1 MLTNKQMQKNLKY
14 YKNYY
19 TGEIDGI
26 VGTLTKTAVK
36 KFQKEYGLVQD
47 GIYGTKTDGK
57 LVSVVKQC
65 QKAAGATADGIIGPD
80 TISAVKR
87 FQKKKRTDG
96 RRHHRHADTEKDE
109 FVRSAA
115 S

>member
-1 MLTNKQMQKNLKY
+1 MAF
-14 YKNYY
+14 
-19 TGEIDGI
+19 
-26 VGTLTKTAVK
+26 TA
-36 KFQKEYGLVQD
+36 Q
-47 GIYGTKTDGK
+47 KTDGK

-87 FQKKKRTDG
+87 FQKKNGLTADG
-96 RRHHRHADTEKDE
+96 IIGTQTLKDE
-109 FVRSAA
+109 FVHSAA